1 MDKLFDSELSENL
14 LRAVY
19 ALTVASKAEEKAH
32 NAYRDGTAGYEV
44 WRTAEHQRHEATAN
58 YGDALGALRAMIAAS
73 L

>member
-32 NAYRDGTAGYEV
+32 NAYRDGTA
-44 WRTAEHQRHEATAN
+44 EHQRHEATAN